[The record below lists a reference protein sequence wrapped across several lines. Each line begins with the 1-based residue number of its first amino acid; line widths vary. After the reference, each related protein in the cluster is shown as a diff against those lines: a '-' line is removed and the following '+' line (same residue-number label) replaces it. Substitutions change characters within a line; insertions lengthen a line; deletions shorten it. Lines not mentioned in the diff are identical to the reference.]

1 VEEDDG
7 AAVGGVDGFDGVEG
21 DVGVFRDGEAGEA
34 FGIAEFHGDD
44 VLEEFG
50 DGLCACDVAGL
61 GEKLGV
67 AGEELPP
74 VLGGLLVPG
83 ENFFGGEDGLGHAG
97 S

>member
-1 VEEDDG
+1 M
-7 AAVGGVDGFDGVEG
+7 VDVQL
-21 DVGVFRDGEAGEA
+21 AGR
-34 FGIAEFHGDD
+34 GIADAQVLAAMRIVPREMFVDD

-50 DGLCACDVAGL
+50 DRLCACDVAGL
-61 GEKLGV
+61 GEEFGV

-74 VLGGLLVPG
+74 VLGGLFVPG